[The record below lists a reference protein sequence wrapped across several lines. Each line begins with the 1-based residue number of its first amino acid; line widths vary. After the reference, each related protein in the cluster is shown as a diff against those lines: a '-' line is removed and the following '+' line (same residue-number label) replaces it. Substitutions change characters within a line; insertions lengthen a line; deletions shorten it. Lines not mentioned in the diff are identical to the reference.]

1 MACLVWQAI
10 FHAVEQML
18 SVSKLTNIGQTIFYE
33 LYHDSAFLPPK
44 WKPSFL
50 IQIIF
55 WVDFFQALC

>member
-1 MACLVWQAI
+1 MGQAI

-18 SVSKLTNIGQTIFYE
+18 PVSGLTNIGQTIFYE
-33 LYHDSAFLPPK
+33 LHHDYGNLPLK
-44 WKPSFL
+44 WQVSFL

>member
-1 MACLVWQAI
+1 MWQAI

-18 SVSKLTNIGQTIFYE
+18 PVSELTNIGQTIFYE
-33 LYHDSAFLPPK
+33 LHHDSAVLPLK
-44 WKPSFL
+44 WQACFL

>member
-10 FHAVEQML
+10 FHAVGQML

-33 LYHDSAFLPPK
+33 LYHDFAFLPPK
-44 WKPSFL
+44 SQPSFL